1 MHELEQDD
9 AKLEAT
15 AQSKA
20 GMSLAAL
27 ENALADAMYAN
38 AAAGKINT
46 EAYGLNKDEMA
57 SVMTATIK
65 TYHLS
70 SAVTDLGY
78 ETNAAGVVTA
88 VTFTGS
94 SGMTSA
100 MESMTNSDDEVIAQQ
115 ADSYAQAYVAEN
127 SDTFAASAAADGH
140 TYGEPKWYWNDT
152 NPEDGHTHTW
162 KETPDGYWTKTDDG
176 WAYTAVYTCEK
187 DDAYQKVEGTVTKN
201 TTEAKPGVAGKTV
214 YSASVPADKSPVKPV
229 YLQHSLDAL
238 YPDVPARGSDTMMW
252 ADFCNMGQR
261 FRGFVPAPVNIDRP
275 LLRAYTSG
283 STGPSKQVIHSAH
296 SIIGVLA
303 QMNFYGSSDKF
314 RPTWLLTILP
324 PALIAVVVS
333 MMLLPLAGGML
344 LILDPFVDVYDVD
357 LEMMRYRPNN
367 WPLIPMFVE
376 VIRRS
381 KRLPADYDMS
391 HMLAIGAGCE
401 AFNNKQLR
409 NVEEFLK
416 QHNCNLR
423 FTAGYGSS
431 EAGSNATLP
440 MAPFPVRDGNV
451 GVPMI
456 HSVISIFKPGTQE
469 ELTYN
474 TPGEICMTGPGVMLG
489 YDRPEATAKALQV
502 HADGKTWL
510 HTGDI
515 GYMSEDG
522 VLYTMTRGA
531 SPRFGGG
538 DLMVQPLENIVA
550 DADIK
555 GIKDEFFVIVPDD
568 EHEGCF
574 LPYLYVQPKDGYT
587 LDDVRDKINAC
598 LPERYMRPVEIFTVP
613 ERPFFHFKTNRIGLS
628 KEIIAKRN
636 QQKEKAKR
644 NSFADGCIA

>member
-1 MHELEQDD
+1 MSQVLTGKPSVDKPWMQYYPEQLI
-9 AKLEAT
+9 KNLKVPSSTIGEY
-15 AQSKA
+15 
-20 GMSLAAL
+20 LAAACPGKDVTAIHYYGKDITWAQIEVEVNRVAKAL
-27 ENALADAMYAN
+27 KAVGFGVGDQIPMFLRSVPEFIYLLLAAERIGASLLCRDNTIEENVEAVKKAN
-38 AAAGKINT
+38 AKVIIAHDFLSQCDLNAYRNDAGVQQIVLLKPLRSGDRSSMPDYCKDALNDLYT
-46 EAYGLNKDEMA
+46 DYPAYGP
-57 SVMTATIK
+57 TTIGWEEF
-65 TYHLS
+65 LE
-70 SAVTDLGY
+70 LG
-78 ETNAAGVVTA
+78 
-88 VTFTGS
+88 
-94 SGMTSA
+94 
-100 MESMTNSDDEVIAQQ
+100 D
-115 ADSYAQAYVAEN
+115 
-127 SDTFAASAAADGH
+127 
-140 TYGEPKWYWNDT
+140 
-152 NPEDGHTHTW
+152 
-162 KETPDGYWTKTDDG
+162 
-176 WAYTAVYTCEK
+176 AYTGEV
-187 DDAYQKVEGTVTKN
+187 DAPRDIN
-201 TTEAKPGVAGKTV
+201 
-214 YSASVPADKSPVKPV
+214 
-229 YLQHSLDAL
+229 
-238 YPDVPARGSDTMMW
+238 
-252 ADFCNMGQR
+252 
-261 FRGFVPAPVNIDRP
+261 RP
-275 LLRAYTSG
+275 LFRAYTSG
-283 STGPSKQVIHSAH
+283 STGPSKQVIHSACTML
-296 SIIGVLA
+296 GALQ
-303 QMNFYGSSDKF
+303 QMNFYGDSSEF
-314 RPTWLLTILP
+314 RPTWLVTILP
-324 PALIAVVVS
+324 PVLVAVVVS
-333 MMLLPLAGGML
+333 MLLLPLSSNKL

-474 TPGEICMTGPGVMLG
+474 TPGEICITGPGVMLG

-574 LPYLYVQPKDGYT
+574 LPYLYVQLKDGYT

-613 ERPFFHFKTNRIGLS
+613 ERPFFHFKTNRIGLC
-628 KEIIAKRN
+628 KEIVAKRN

>member
-1 MHELEQDD
+1 
-9 AKLEAT
+9 
-15 AQSKA
+15 
-20 GMSLAAL
+20 
-27 ENALADAMYAN
+27 
-38 AAAGKINT
+38 
-46 EAYGLNKDEMA
+46 
-57 SVMTATIK
+57 
-65 TYHLS
+65 
-70 SAVTDLGY
+70 
-78 ETNAAGVVTA
+78 
-88 VTFTGS
+88 
-94 SGMTSA
+94 
-100 MESMTNSDDEVIAQQ
+100 
-115 ADSYAQAYVAEN
+115 
-127 SDTFAASAAADGH
+127 
-140 TYGEPKWYWNDT
+140 
-152 NPEDGHTHTW
+152 
-162 KETPDGYWTKTDDG
+162 
-176 WAYTAVYTCEK
+176 
-187 DDAYQKVEGTVTKN
+187 
-201 TTEAKPGVAGKTV
+201 
-214 YSASVPADKSPVKPV
+214 
-229 YLQHSLDAL
+229 
-238 YPDVPARGSDTMMW
+238 
-252 ADFCNMGQR
+252 
-261 FRGFVPAPVNIDRP
+261 
-275 LLRAYTSG
+275 
-283 STGPSKQVIHSAH
+283 
-296 SIIGVLA
+296 
-303 QMNFYGSSDKF
+303 
-314 RPTWLLTILP
+314 
-324 PALIAVVVS
+324 
-333 MMLLPLAGGML
+333 
-344 LILDPFVDVYDVD
+344 
-357 LEMMRYRPNN
+357 
-367 WPLIPMFVE
+367 
-376 VIRRS
+376 
-381 KRLPADYDMS
+381 
-391 HMLAIGAGCE
+391 MLAIGAGCE

-474 TPGEICMTGPGVMLG
+474 TPGEICMAGPGVMLG

-574 LPYLYVQPKDGYT
+574 LPYLYVQLKDGYT

>member
-1 MHELEQDD
+1 MKKNLQRFGASVLAAAMVAQSVALPAAAETTKIDSSVAQSVAASAASAASAVQSLPKFTSTADLIKQTAQTLAAQGEVHELEQDD

-57 SVMTATIK
+57 SVMAATIK

-70 SAVTDLGY
+70 SAVTD
-78 ETNAAGVVTA
+78 
-88 VTFTGS
+88 
-94 SGMTSA
+94 
-100 MESMTNSDDEVIAQQ
+100 
-115 ADSYAQAYVAEN
+115 
-127 SDTFAASAAADGH
+127 
-140 TYGEPKWYWNDT
+140 
-152 NPEDGHTHTW
+152 
-162 KETPDGYWTKTDDG
+162 
-176 WAYTAVYTCEK
+176 
-187 DDAYQKVEGTVTKN
+187 
-201 TTEAKPGVAGKTV
+201 
-214 YSASVPADKSPVKPV
+214 
-229 YLQHSLDAL
+229 
-238 YPDVPARGSDTMMW
+238 
-252 ADFCNMGQR
+252 
-261 FRGFVPAPVNIDRP
+261 
-275 LLRAYTSG
+275 
-283 STGPSKQVIHSAH
+283 
-296 SIIGVLA
+296 
-303 QMNFYGSSDKF
+303 
-314 RPTWLLTILP
+314 
-324 PALIAVVVS
+324 
-333 MMLLPLAGGML
+333 
-344 LILDPFVDVYDVD
+344 
-357 LEMMRYRPNN
+357 
-367 WPLIPMFVE
+367 
-376 VIRRS
+376 
-381 KRLPADYDMS
+381 
-391 HMLAIGAGCE
+391 
-401 AFNNKQLR
+401 
-409 NVEEFLK
+409 
-416 QHNCNLR
+416 
-423 FTAGYGSS
+423 
-431 EAGSNATLP
+431 
-440 MAPFPVRDGNV
+440 
-451 GVPMI
+451 
-456 HSVISIFKPGTQE
+456 
-469 ELTYN
+469 
-474 TPGEICMTGPGVMLG
+474 LG

-574 LPYLYVQPKDGYT
+574 LPYLYVQLKDGYT

>member
-1 MHELEQDD
+1 MKKNLQRFGASVLAAAMVAQSVALPAAAETTKIDSSVAQSVAASAASAASAVQSLPKFTSTADLIKQTAQTLAAQGEVHELEQDD

-57 SVMTATIK
+57 SVMAATIK

-162 KETPDGYWTKTDDG
+162 KE
-176 WAYTAVYTCEK
+176 
-187 DDAYQKVEGTVTKN
+187 
-201 TTEAKPGVAGKTV
+201 
-214 YSASVPADKSPVKPV
+214 
-229 YLQHSLDAL
+229 
-238 YPDVPARGSDTMMW
+238 
-252 ADFCNMGQR
+252 
-261 FRGFVPAPVNIDRP
+261 
-275 LLRAYTSG
+275 
-283 STGPSKQVIHSAH
+283 
-296 SIIGVLA
+296 
-303 QMNFYGSSDKF
+303 
-314 RPTWLLTILP
+314 
-324 PALIAVVVS
+324 
-333 MMLLPLAGGML
+333 
-344 LILDPFVDVYDVD
+344 
-357 LEMMRYRPNN
+357 
-367 WPLIPMFVE
+367 
-376 VIRRS
+376 
-381 KRLPADYDMS
+381 
-391 HMLAIGAGCE
+391 
-401 AFNNKQLR
+401 
-409 NVEEFLK
+409 
-416 QHNCNLR
+416 
-423 FTAGYGSS
+423 
-431 EAGSNATLP
+431 
-440 MAPFPVRDGNV
+440 
-451 GVPMI
+451 
-456 HSVISIFKPGTQE
+456 
-469 ELTYN
+469 

-574 LPYLYVQPKDGYT
+574 LPYLYVQLKDGYT